1 MDCHAVLRVMGIDPG
16 LAFTGYGVVDADPDG
31 GIRHVVHGI
40 IPTVSSTPFV
50 ERLSRIHRELESVFQ
65 RVQPHHVA
73 VEEVYFAKHP
83 QSALLL
89 GHARGAAIL
98 TASLA
103 GVPVFEYAATE
114 TKKAVCTY
122 GHAGKEQVC
131 AMVKALLRLQ
141 QDLPDHASDALA
153 LCICHI
159 HCHRTLQH
167 TPRSMDDRPRRAA
180 NRNPTP
186 TRRKTGKRRL

>member
-1 MDCHAVLRVMGIDPG
+1 MECHAVLRVMGIDPG
-16 LAFTGYGVVDADPDG
+16 LAFTGYGVVDADPEG
-31 GIRHVVHGI
+31 GLRHVLHGI
-40 IPTVSSTPFV
+40 IPTLASTPFV
-50 ERLSRIHRELESVFQ
+50 ERLSRIHQELESVFQ
-65 RVQPHHVA
+65 QVHPHHVA
-73 VEEVYFAKHP
+73 VEEVFFSKHP

-131 AMVKALLRLQ
+131 TMVKALLRLP

-159 HCHRTLQH
+159 HCHRTLQR
-167 TPRSMDDRPRRAA
+167 TPRSTDERPRRAA
-180 NRNPTP
+180 NRNGND
-186 TRRKTGKRRL
+186 TRRKKRKNRL